1 MFAGL
6 RRVVTAKKHVRT
18 VRLKSAAKFENK
30 TYHHFTPIK
39 GQASALISHAG
50 RSKSFFGM
58 FKETSLACLFDVGGL
73 FAGFM
78 IAVQLGVFQ
87 LSPWAIA
94 LYPAIV
100 SVKGVIS
107 GLLTGR
113 LSTALHLGTVYPKFF
128 GNTKSFYKLIEA
140 MVVLTLATSA
150 TISVI
155 AILFGTLFW
164 GGNNG

>member
-1 MFAGL
+1 M
-6 RRVVTAKKHVRT
+6 
-18 VRLKSAAKFENK
+18 
-30 TYHHFTPIK
+30 
-39 GQASALISHAG
+39 
-50 RSKSFFGM
+50 
-58 FKETSLACLFDVGGL
+58 

-78 IAVQLGVFQ
+78 IAAQLGVFQ

-113 LSTALHLGTVYPKFF
+113 LSTALHLGTVYPKFL

-140 MVVLTLATSA
+140 LIVLTLATSA

-155 AILFGTLFW
+155 SILFGTLFW
-164 GGNNG
+164 GVTMAE